1 VGATA
6 WERAHQVPLPLETLI
21 SAAVSVGA
29 FALLG
34 AAFTAIG
41 SSLVAELAALAY
53 LAGVVAV
60 ARRVSIAY
68 AVPLAMVGFLAH
80 DWFHLKPT
88 HAYELPDSA
97 NLAQLVMYVA
107 VAVLIGELAGHA
119 LRRAERSE
127 RAHRVIA
134 DEQAGL
140 RRVATLVAK
149 QAPADDIYGAVAE
162 EAAKALRVEDATMLC
177 YDGER
182 SATVLAVAGS
192 HAALEGFK
200 PGTRR
205 TLGGN
210 NIATLVHRTGR
221 PARIDDYSRA
231 TGAIADDVRRL
242 RLLSAVG
249 YPIMV
254 EGRLWGVI
262 IVGEVGAPLP
272 PETEARVAKFTQLI
286 ATAVSNT
293 QARADLAASRARVMA
308 AAHNER
314 RRVVRDLHDGAQQ
327 RLVHTIVT
335 LKLAEQA
342 LGNGG
347 AGGVALVR
355 EALAEAELAT
365 GELRQLAH
373 GILPAVL
380 TRGGLR
386 AGVEALVARTPVP
399 VDVAVRVGRLPEA
412 LEATAYFVVAEAL
425 TNVAK
430 HASADRAEV
439 TARVADH
446 TLRVEV
452 RDDGVGGAWAGGNG
466 LGGLADRLATH
477 DGRLNV
483 ESPVDGGTLVSA
495 VIPLAP

>member
-1 VGATA
+1 MTA
-6 WERAHQVPLPLETLI
+6 RERAHQVPLPLETLI
-21 SAAVSVGA
+21 SAVVSVGS

-41 SSLVAELAALAY
+41 SNLLAELAGVAY
-53 LAGVVAV
+53 LTGVVAV

-68 AVPLAMVGFLAH
+68 AVPLAMVGLLAY

-88 HAYELPDSA
+88 HPYELPDSA

-119 LRRAERSE
+119 LRRAERSQ
-127 RAHRVIA
+127 RAHRAIA
-134 DEQAGL
+134 DEQAAL
-140 RRVATLVAK
+140 RRVATLVAE
-149 QAPADDIYGAVAE
+149 QAPADDIYAAVAE
-162 EAAKALRVEDATMLC
+162 EAARTLHVEDATLLC

-182 SATVLAVAGS
+182 SATVLAITGQR
-192 HAALEGFK
+192 AALEGFK

-205 TLGGN
+205 TLGGS
-210 NIATLVHRTGR
+210 NITTLVRRTGR

-231 TGAIADDVRRL
+231 TGAIADDVRGL

-249 YPIMV
+249 CPIMV

-262 IVGEVGAPLP
+262 IVGQVGGPLP
-272 PETEARVAKFTQLI
+272 TETESRVAKFTQLI

-293 QARADLAASRARVMA
+293 QARADLAASRARVIT

-335 LKLAEQA
+335 LKLAERA

-347 AGGVALVR
+347 TGGTTLVR

-365 GELRQLAH
+365 AELRQLAH

-386 AGVEALVARTPVP
+386 AGVEALAERTPVP
-399 VDVAVRVGRLPEA
+399 VDVAVSVGRLPEA
-412 LEATAYFVVAEAL
+412 LEATAYFVVAEGL
-425 TNVAK
+425 TNVTK
-430 HASADRAEV
+430 HASAGRAEV
-439 TARVADH
+439 TARVADRA
-446 TLRVEV
+446 LRVEV

-477 DGRLNV
+477 DGHLHV
-483 ESPVDGGTLVSA
+483 ESPPAGGTLVSA
-495 VIPLAP
+495 VIPLDD